1 VATTTGRR
9 LVIVE
14 SPTKATKIAS
24 FLGDGYI
31 VQSSRGHVRD
41 LPTGAAEVPAKY
53 KGEKWARTGVNV
65 DNDFEPLYVVNPDK
79 RSTLRSL
86 KDALSGADE
95 LLLATDED
103 REGEAI
109 AWHLLQE
116 LKPKVPARRMVFHEI
131 TPHAIAEAVANPR
144 DLDADLVDAQETRR
158 ILDRLYGY
166 EVSPVLWKKV
176 MPRLSAG
183 RVQSVA
189 TRLVVD
195 RERERMAFRS
205 ASYWDI
211 DATLDAG
218 AEAEPPL
225 FGARLITVGARRV
238 AQGRDFDSRGSLQ
251 VKGNE
256 QLIHLDEPTATTL
269 AEALRTA
276 DYTVRSIESR
286 PFTRKPSAPFR
297 TTTMQQEAGRKLGF
311 TAQRAMSVAQDL
323 YESGHITYMRTDSV
337 QLSDTAITAAR
348 NQVRQ
353 LFGPQYLPDK
363 PRTYTSKVKNAQ
375 EAHEAIRPAGETFA
389 TPAQTGLTGDHFRLY
404 ELIWMR
410 TIASQML
417 DARGETVTVR
427 VDARPADARGQ
438 EPCVFSASGRTITF
452 AGFMKAYV
460 ESVDEGGPG
469 DAEERQS
476 RLPQLREGQ
485 SLRPEEVVP
494 SGHETRPPAR
504 YTEPSLV
511 AKLEELEI
519 GRPSTYASIIRTIT
533 GRDYVFKK
541 GSALVPTWLAF
552 AVTRLLEEHFPKL
565 VDYAFTAEM
574 EDVLDEIAAGR
585 ARRLAVLTDFYFGG
599 PTAEGTDAPQD
610 RDGLQRLVSEL
621 GEIDARKLSTFPLG
635 DLESDAAGSGI
646 VVRVGRYGTYVED
659 ADGRRANV
667 ADDLPPD
674 ELTVDHAREL
684 LAKPMGEE
692 RELGQDPDTHH
703 PIVARNGRF
712 GPYVTEVLPP
722 DAPKSVKPRTGSL
735 FRSMTIDSVTLDQAR
750 QLMSLPRVVGTDSD
764 GQEITAQNGRYGP
777 YLKKGTDS
785 RSLESEDQI
794 FDVTLDEAMVIFAQ
808 PKQRGRAAA
817 KPPLRELGDDPVSGK
832 PMIIKDGRFGAY
844 VTDGEVNAT
853 LRRGDEIETITSERA
868 AELLAEKR
876 AKGPAPKK
884 RTANKS
890 AAPAKKT
897 PTKKTPTTKT
907 PTTKTPAKK
916 TAAGKATAT
925 KAPAKKTARAAKASS
940 TT

>member
-1 VATTTGRR
+1 MAVKGGGRR

-14 SPTKATKIAS
+14 SPTKASKIAG

-31 VQSSRGHVRD
+31 VESSRGHVRD

-53 KGEKWARTGVNV
+53 KGEKWARTGVDV
-65 DNDFEPLYVVNPDK
+65 DNGFEALYVVNPDK
-79 RSTLRSL
+79 RATLRSL

-95 LLLATDED
+95 LLLATDGD

-131 TPHAIAEAVANPR
+131 TPTAIAEAVANPR
-144 DLDADLVDAQETRR
+144 DLDSDLVDAQETRR

-195 RERERMAFRS
+195 RERERMAFRP
-205 ASYWDI
+205 ASFWDL
-211 DATLDAG
+211 DAVLDAG
-218 AEAEPPL
+218 EEAEPPL
-225 FGARLITVGARRV
+225 FPARLTRVGERRV
-238 AQGRDFDSRGSLQ
+238 AQGRDFDSRGNLTER
-251 VKGNE
+251 GAE
-256 QLIHLDEPTATTL
+256 ALLHLDQAQAEDL
-269 AEALRTA
+269 AAALRTA
-276 DYTVRSIESR
+276 AYRVRSVESKPYTRR
-286 PFTRKPSAPFR
+286 PYAPFR

-323 YESGHITYMRTDSV
+323 YEAGFITYMRTDSV
-337 QLSDTAITAAR
+337 TLSDTAITAAR

-353 LFGPQYLPDK
+353 LFGPDYLPDR
-363 PRTYTSKVKNAQ
+363 PRVYTAKVKNAQ
-375 EAHEAIRPAGETFA
+375 EAHEAIRPAGETFL
-389 TPAQTGLTGDHFRLY
+389 TPAQTRLTGDQFRLY

-410 TIASQML
+410 TIASQMK
-417 DARGETVTVR
+417 DAEGRSITVTIDATPERGE
-427 VDARPADARGQ
+427 
-438 EPCVFSASGRTITF
+438 PCTFVASGRTITF
-452 AGFMKAYV
+452 HGFLKAYV
-460 ESVDEGGPG
+460 ESFD
-469 DAEERQS
+469 DADQATDDAQT
-476 RLPQLREGQ
+476 RLPNLAQGQ
-485 SLRPEEVVP
+485 TLRPESVTA

-533 GRDYVFKK
+533 SRDYVFKR

-574 EDVLDEIAAGR
+574 EEVLDQIAGGNAER
-585 ARRLAVLTDFYFGG
+585 IAVLTDFYFGG
-599 PTAEGTDAPQD
+599 DD
-610 RDGLQRLVSEL
+610 REGLQRLVSEL
-621 GEIDARKLSTFPLG
+621 GEIDARRLSTFPIG
-635 DLESDAAGSGI
+635 DLESTADNPI

-659 ADGRRANV
+659 EQGRRANV

-674 ELTVDHAREL
+674 ELTVELAREL
-684 LAKPMGEE
+684 LSRPMGEE
-692 RELGQDPDTHH
+692 RELGVDPETGRM
-703 PIVARNGRF
+703 IVARNGRY
-712 GPYVTEVLPP
+712 GPYVTEVL
-722 DAPKSVKPRTGSL
+722 DEDGKAKPRTGSL
-735 FRSMTIDSVTLDQAR
+735 FASMTLETVDLETALR
-750 QLMSLPRVVGTDSD
+750 LMSLPRVVGADED
-764 GQEITAQNGRYGP
+764 GVEITAQNGRYGP

-794 FDVTLDEAMVIFAQ
+794 FTVTLEEARAIYAQ

-817 KPPLRELGDDPVSGK
+817 KPPLAELGPDPVSGR
-832 PMIIKDGRFGAY
+832 PMVIKDGRFGAY
-844 VTDGEVNAT
+844 VTDGETNAT
-853 LRRGDEIETITSERA
+853 LRRGDDIATITAERA

-884 RTANKS
+884 R
-890 AAPAKKT
+890 PAKKAAAKKT
-897 PTKKTPTTKT
+897 ADSNGSAATKKTA
-907 PTTKTPAKK
+907 AKK
-916 TAAGKATAT
+916 TAA
-925 KAPAKKTARAAKASS
+925 KAPARTR
-940 TT
+940 